1 MYGTRVIIAED
12 TLRLA
17 QVEVEVRELD
27 LITCVGKTEPVRIYE
42 LRSWFGKLDPTD
54 AELREEFAGGLA
66 AYRARDWDEAGHRFE
81 ECPKLKPGDG
91 PSAVFSKR
99 VGMLRA
105 NPPPPDWDGV
115 RHFTHK

>member
-42 LRSWFGKLDPTD
+42 LLSRFGKLDPTD

-115 RHFTHK
+115 WHFTHK